1 MLSHQ
6 PEVSRLLHSEHTHR
20 LTRDAQDPM
29 GSVSLPSTGFKR
41 TLSRVAAITH
51 VAVPART
58 RRAFTH

>member
-6 PEVSRLLHSEHTHR
+6 PEVSRLLHSEHTYR

-29 GSVSLPSTGFKR
+29 ESVSLPSTGFKR
-41 TLSRVAAITH
+41 ALSRVAAATH
-51 VAVPART
+51 VAVPARN

>member
-6 PEVSRLLHSEHTHR
+6 PEVSRLLHSEHAHR

-29 GSVSLPSTGFKR
+29 ETVSLPSTGFR
-41 TLSRVAAITH
+41 RALSRVAA
-51 VAVPART
+51 VAQVTPTLRH

>member
-29 GSVSLPSTGFKR
+29 ATVSLPSTSVTR
-41 TLSRVAAITH
+41 VLSRLAVFTH
-51 VAVPART
+51 VALPARN
-58 RRAFTH
+58 RRAYTH